1 MSLFVSLRTGIPVYS
16 ETMNPIMNNGGR
28 LYPVPLTNEETPGKR
43 NQSTIK
49 HCLPSKA
56 GQSSFGMRIGRNDVE
71 MPITP
76 SRLVKISRVP
86 KTDYTHIDAYLPFP
100 YDPTG
105 KTPLM
110 IGDKIRTRFG
120 TEGRV
125 KSFNM
130 RSTGRVGV
138 VMETAS
144 GREDTETIWTDELD
158 VEFRLEERLV
168 VDWETYIAYLIWER
182 PEKNLAVRT
191 PSPSKE
197 MDVKVWIDNLAMP
210 HKLAIP
216 HQCSIS
222 PTYDHITEHHLRGI
236 KIEDQ
241 KGGHFGGCYL
251 KESVQNAVASALDW
265 PPDVS
270 GINSDSMMG
279 KAGPDLWGHYAQQE
293 MKNAVPPA
301 TDLYNTIRS
310 EYSNTLVQCGSPR
323 RTSFTLR
330 TADQIKRVLNGE
342 DAPRSEINAYGL
354 DESQSDEEMFD
365 EYLMDGL

>member
-16 ETMNPIMNNGGR
+16 EMMNPGDVIDEMQNSGR
-28 LYPVPLTNEETPGKR
+28 LYPVPLTNGETPGKR

-49 HCLPSKA
+49 HCLPSRV
-56 GQSSFGMRIGRNDVE
+56 GQSRFTMRIGGEEVE
-71 MPITP
+71 VPI
-76 SRLVKISRVP
+76 SSSQLVEISGVP
-86 KTDYTHIDAYLPFP
+86 ETDHTQIDAYLPFP

-125 KSFNM
+125 ESFNM
-130 RSTGRVGV
+130 QSNGRVGV
-138 VMETAS
+138 VMDTAS

-168 VDWETYIAYLIWER
+168 VDWETYIAYLIWDR
-182 PEKNLAVRT
+182 PGKKLTVRT

-197 MDVKVWIDNLAMP
+197 MDVKTWIDDLAMP
-210 HKLAIP
+210 HP
-216 HQCSIS
+216 CSIS

-236 KIEDQ
+236 KIESQ
-241 KGGHFGGCYL
+241 KGGHFSECHL
-251 KESVQNAVASALDW
+251 KESVQNAVASALEW

-279 KAGPDLWGHYAQQE
+279 PAGPDLWSHYAQQE
-293 MKNAVPPA
+293 MKHAVPPA
-301 TDLYNTIRS
+301 TDLYDTIRS
-310 EYSNTLVQCGSPR
+310 EYSNTPLKRGAPKR
-323 RTSFTLR
+323 NGFILR
-330 TADQIKRVLNGE
+330 TPDQIKKMLDGE
-342 DAPRSEINAYGL
+342 EAPRSEINAYGL
-354 DESQSDEEMFD
+354 DESQSEEEMFD